1 MTEKKKKQSFFKG
14 IRQEFKK
21 IVWPSKDETVN
32 SALVVFTSLIAVS
45 VVIKIIDEILRF
57 LLNLVV

>member
-1 MTEKKKKQSFFKG
+1 MTEKKKGFFKG

-21 IVWPSKDETVN
+21 IIWPTKDETVN
-32 SALVVFTSLIAVS
+32 SALVVFASIIAVS

>member
-1 MTEKKKKQSFFKG
+1 MTEKKKGFFKG

-21 IVWPSKDETVN
+21 IIWPTKDETVN
-32 SALVVFTSLIAVS
+32 SALVVFTSIIAVS